1 MLTERNVNVEK
12 VKRNLFG
19 SPTKA
24 EKSMFNM
31 QYEKSLEEDRLVS
44 GIISLNRVNQK
55 KLIRQC
61 KRSITSTFDTN
72 SPSYSRSKLMI
83 GKK

>member
-55 KLIRQC
+55 
-61 KRSITSTFDTN
+61 N
-72 SPSYSRSKLMI
+72 
-83 GKK
+83 

>member
-44 GIISLNRVNQK
+44 RIIILNRVN
-55 KLIRQC
+55 
-61 KRSITSTFDTN
+61 
-72 SPSYSRSKLMI
+72 
-83 GKK
+83 

>member
-55 KLIRQC
+55 LIRQC

-72 SPSYSRSKLMI
+72 SPSYSKSKLMI